1 MPVAVHALPPNKKMP
16 ESGHL
21 FGREIGDVP
30 IASSEERSGSLL
42 TLRPSEDAKKVEY
55 PLFSGLEGLPVSAIG
70 ALATLRH
77 EAEVVVGV
85 RSKAGYIGRDRNII
99 RARTGRLLRRRF
111 QENRAQERIGAVL
124 EPVRGL
130 GAVRVDPPP
139 PRGGGPL
146 PPRRPARRGRG
157 GGGGGGGRGGGV

>member
-1 MPVAVHALPPNKKMP
+1 MPVAVHALLPNKKMP

-30 IASSEERSGSLL
+30 IAASEERSGSLL

-70 ALATLRH
+70 ALATLCH

-99 RARTGRLLRRRF
+99 RARTG
-111 QENRAQERIGAVL
+111 
-124 EPVRGL
+124 
-130 GAVRVDPPP
+130 
-139 PRGGGPL
+139 
-146 PPRRPARRGRG
+146 
-157 GGGGGGGRGGGV
+157 